1 LLDPRSYLKDFTSIL
16 NRLHNESR
24 TYSNVIP
31 NAGINVLSTLDIFTS
46 RDNLGRYINNELRR
60 LVFRALSFYDE
71 FEDFVGEISIDRDE

>member
-1 LLDPRSYLKDFTSIL
+1 
-16 NRLHNESR
+16 
-24 TYSNVIP
+24 
-31 NAGINVLSTLDIFTS
+31 LSTLDIFTS